1 MSLLSPA
8 YGSSYIPQLA
18 TFSLPSMIL
27 SQTLLAH
34 LQCLFLV
41 FLMWTPLPS
50 VILSQPLLSHL

>member
-8 YGSSYIPQLA
+8 YQLA
-18 TFSLPSMIL
+18 TFSLPSMIV

-41 FLMWTPLPS
+41 FLMWIPLPS